1 MRTSFLRHVSVFA
14 ALILAAWLGVAGG
27 NARAAALA
35 EEHTILYYLIEM
47 QRQHGA
53 PCDGS
58 AKAKL
63 PSLTPSDSLRAAA
76 QELTAPGK
84 TLQGVMAAR
93 GAGEGMAFFATAT
106 GPTPQ
111 NAFEALKTRYCSSLM
126 NPLYHYVG
134 AVNDHGTWFVVLSKT
149 NPGDPAPAP
158 LAGQNPENAPPAIVG
173 EEPPV
178 PQEAAAAPPAPRQG
192 ITPLTDDRPPQE
204 APVHVITAP
213 GMEDPATAG
222 VPAGAQ
228 AGRSGAAPDT
238 AANDAP
244 VYLVVEEETTPG
256 AAPTA
261 AATAETRVPPASA
274 YARQPEEEQMLA
286 LVNEARTQGSM
297 CGGVLQKA
305 RPLKG
310 NAVLFAVASRHAK
323 DMALRQFFSSKTPEG
338 VSLGKRLSDSG
349 YTWEMVAENIA
360 SGGLPPRH
368 VLENWLRNPAQCKN
382 LMNNAYTD
390 VGVGYAPDKGY
401 WVLTLAAPM
410 SEGALRLE

>member
-1 MRTSFLRHVSVFA
+1 MRTSFLRNVSVFA
-14 ALILAAWLGVAGG
+14 ALILAAWLGMAGG

-53 PCDGS
+53 SCDGS
-58 AKAKL
+58 AKARL
-63 PSLTPSDSLRAAA
+63 PSLTPSDSLRAVA
-76 QELTAPGK
+76 QELTVPGK

-111 NAFEALKTRYCSSLM
+111 KAFEALKAQHCSSLM
-126 NPLYHYVG
+126 NPLYQYVG
-134 AVNDHGTWFVVLSKT
+134 AVNDHGTWFVMLSKT
-149 NPGDPAPAP
+149 NPGDPAPAR
-158 LAGQNPENAPPAIVG
+158 LAGQPPESAPPAVAG
-173 EEPPV
+173 GEPPA
-178 PQEAAAAPPAPRQG
+178 PQEAAAPPAPRQG
-192 ITPLTDDRPPQE
+192 ITPLADDRPPQE
-204 APVHVITAP
+204 PPVHVITAP
-213 GMEDPATAG
+213 GMDDPATAG
-222 VPAGAQ
+222 APAGAQ
-228 AGRSGAAPDT
+228 AGRSGAAPEA

-244 VYLVVEEETTPG
+244 VYLVVEDEPAPG
-256 AAPTA
+256 SAPTA

-286 LVNEARTQGSM
+286 LVNEARTQGRM
-297 CGGVLQKA
+297 CGGAVQKA

-360 SGGLPPRH
+360 SGGLPPGH

-382 LMNNAYTD
+382 LMNDAYTN

-401 WVLTLAAPM
+401 WVLTLATPM
-410 SEGALRLE
+410 SEGAIKLE